1 MDSGKNPLYTEAGR
15 ITSALSSA
23 IVINGK
29 NTTMD
34 LSGLEKIMLAG
45 KNYIA
50 SSQIAGKRTNSNDV
64 MTGESLTVK
73 GTQLAYLAPSE
84 ILADGNCTNPMTYQE
99 YFNLIGWRKQ

>member
-1 MDSGKNPLYTEAGR
+1 
-15 ITSALSSA
+15 
-23 IVINGK
+23 
-29 NTTMD
+29 MD

-99 YFNLIGWRKQ
+99 YFNLIGGENSENNISINHDVLVADWK